1 MKNKNLYIGLGVAAL
16 AVIGYLVYTKKKGA
30 TTDATTK
37 SAEVETEEEVAET
50 KSTEPSAPVQSA
62 DTLETLLAKNNIS
75 KQDFEKIDAYAR
87 EKASRVRTRGGN
99 PQMKF
104 AEEFATKNNL
114 NFKGYKAV
122 KEALFEIRKDEKK
135 AMPKT
140 KSAIE
145 SSVTKSNNPKKARA
159 TKEVEIVAE
168 SISIPNSKKARA
180 TKEVQIVA
188 ESISVPKGQETIAIE
203 SKGTPETR
211 NPEVFQKALK
221 DYDFTE
227 KDYYIIENKRRE
239 LKRDKRRNPL
249 SIKGGIGKELKDF
262 ALANKISIDD
272 YYKVREVIMAADPIA
287 APSETLGSTAVP
299 FMSDETDTF
308 AFNFSF

>member
-159 TKEVEIVAE
+159 TKEVQIIAE
-168 SISIPNSKKARA
+168 SISIP
-180 TKEVQIVA
+180 
-188 ESISVPKGQETIAIE
+188 KGQETIVIE
-203 SKGTPETR
+203 SKGTPEKR

-221 DYDFTE
+221 DYDFTI
-227 KDYYIIENKRRE
+227 KDYYLIENKRIE
-239 LKRDKRRNPL
+239 LKRNKKRNPL
-249 SIKGGIGKELKDF
+249 TRKTPIGSELKDF
-262 ALANKISIDD
+262 ALANKIAIS
-272 YYKVREVIMAADPIA
+272 
-287 APSETLGSTAVP
+287 
-299 FMSDETDTF
+299 
-308 AFNFSF
+308 

>member
-1 MKNKNLYIGLGVAAL
+1 MNNRNLYIGLGITAL
-16 AVIGYLVYTKKKGA
+16 AVIGYMMYSKKKGA

-37 SAEVETEEEVAET
+37 SAEAETEEEIAET
-50 KSTEPSAPVQSA
+50 KTTEPSAPVKSP
-62 DTLETLLAKNNIS
+62 DTLESLLAKNNIS

-87 EKASRVRTRGGN
+87 EKASRVRTSGGN

-114 NFKGYKAV
+114 NFKGFKAV
-122 KEALFEIRKDEKK
+122 KEALVEIRKDEKK
-135 AMPKT
+135 AMGKV
-140 KSAIE
+140 SIQ
-145 SSVTKSNNPKKARA
+145 SSLIKAKNP
-159 TKEVEIVAE
+159 
-168 SISIPNSKKARA
+168 KKARA

-188 ESISVPKGQETIAIE
+188 ESIGIPNSKKARATKEVKIVAESISTPMGQETIAIE

-249 SIKGGIGKELKDF
+249 SIKGRIGKELKDF

-287 APSETLGSTAVP
+287 APSTLGSTAVP
-299 FMSDETDTF
+299 FMDNETDTF